1 MDKENLLH
9 IHNEILFSH
18 KRNEILSFVT
28 TWMELEII
36 MLSKISQRQKD
47 KYHMISL
54 IGGMLKANLIEVKV
68 QLGYQRLRM
77 MKKGK
82 NGERLMSGY

>member
-1 MDKENLLH
+1 
-9 IHNEILFSH
+9 
-18 KRNEILSFVT
+18 
-28 TWMELEII
+28 MELEII